1 MAFSLIP
8 KDDQYFAD
16 FDQGIAMVR
25 QISQVW
31 LAAVRGG
38 QLEPELAS
46 RVKVLETDLDQVTK
60 RCLARLDSSFVTP
73 IEREDIHLLAVNID
87 DVADIL
93 EAAANRIDIYG
104 ITAPTP
110 ELRELVEALDEMI
123 ALLVGAVGA
132 LRSLKPAA
140 VRSAIARIDLLEE
153 KVDRTYREALRVL
166 FARHPEAYELVR
178 WKEIYDL
185 LERAA
190 DHGRH
195 VARTLNHILVRHS

>member
-1 MAFSLIP
+1 MGFSLIP

-16 FDQGIAMVR
+16 FDEGIAMVR
-25 QISQVW
+25 KISRTW
-31 LAAVRGG
+31 LEAVRSGRLDN
-38 QLEPELAS
+38 QLALEI
-46 RVKVLETDLDQVTK
+46 KVMETDLDDVTK

-73 IEREDIHLLAVNID
+73 IEREDIHTLAVSID

-110 ELRELVEALDEMI
+110 EMIEFVEALDEMMG
-123 ALLVGAVGA
+123 LLVGAVGA
-132 LRSLKPAA
+132 LRSLKPAD
-140 VRSAIARIDLLEE
+140 VRGATARIDVLEE

-166 FARHPEAYELVR
+166 FARHPEAYDLVR